1 MVLKTSNQRIIRW
14 FHENLFLHRITTGE
28 HMRDPKNNALVSG
41 PASLYRTPGS
51 LPSQN
56 RAARGFVKSP
66 EPFDVVTKDSVVNQK
81 VVRLLERRGK
91 TISDV
96 QSVRPSSERII
107 FITYTVTVFVIVK
120 RIFCCSNYRYHGP
133 ESVHTA
139 MRSGVTPFT
148 SLQCRLSLHWF
159 SLALCTSVVMYIM

>member
-1 MVLKTSNQRIIRW
+1 MGRRTLIGQ
-14 FHENLFLHRITTGE
+14 ENIKLCK
-28 HMRDPKNNALVSG
+28 MRDPENNALSG

-66 EPFDVVTKDSVVNQK
+66 EPFGVVTKDSVVNQK
-81 VVRLLERRGK
+81 VVRLLEQRRK

-107 FITYTVTVFVIVK
+107 FSTYTVTLFVFVK
-120 RIFCCSNYRYHGP
+120 RIFCCWNYRYHGP

-139 MRSGVTPFT
+139 MR
-148 SLQCRLSLHWF
+148 
-159 SLALCTSVVMYIM
+159 